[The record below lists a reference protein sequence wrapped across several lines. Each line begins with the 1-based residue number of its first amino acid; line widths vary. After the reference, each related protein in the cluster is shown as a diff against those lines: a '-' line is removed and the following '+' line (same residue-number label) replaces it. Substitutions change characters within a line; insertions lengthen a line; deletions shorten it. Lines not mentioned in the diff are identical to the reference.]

1 MWVLKLLSILV
12 KHRKLIILNT
22 LIVVVLAAAISF
34 VLPKRYTARTT
45 VLPPETE
52 SGLSGLM
59 GLSTGLLAQAASN
72 FALPIMATPS
82 DIYASMLESETILL
96 RTIDSLD
103 LMTAFKVTTR
113 HAALGILRDRMSV
126 KVEMDGIVAVEVE
139 DRNPELAAQIA
150 NRLVISLDQLK
161 KEMRSQKGRD
171 FSQFLQRRLNE
182 TDSSLRRAADELRQF
197 QQTHGAI
204 ALDVQSEALIKTL
217 AEERAKLTATE
228 IDLEVLR
235 KQLYPEHP
243 DILRKQLLVSELRN
257 SLRRYEIGA
266 TTPRDSILSAMD
278 VPLMRVPDLTLQLA
292 VLTRNVKIYE
302 MTYELLS
309 QQFEMAQLQ
318 ERRDTP
324 TISVL
329 DVARPP
335 VQPVWPKKKWI
346 VLTAAVLTFLAT
358 ATFVTIREAAA
369 VEGSAMASFGAAV
382 RTLWRQVR
390 EKPLG

>member
-34 VLPKRYTARTT
+34 VLPKRYSARTT

-82 DIYASMLESETILL
+82 DIYASMLESETILM

-103 LMTAFKVTTR
+103 LMTAFKVRTR

-346 VLTAAVLTFLAT
+346 VLTAAVLTFLAS

>member
-1 MWVLKLLSILV
+1 MLKLLSILV

>member
-22 LIVVVLAAAISF
+22 LIVVVVAAAISF
-34 VLPKRYTARTT
+34 VLPKRYSARTT

-82 DIYASMLESETILL
+82 DIYASMLESETILM

-103 LMTAFKVTTR
+103 LMTAFKVRTR
-113 HAALGILRDRMSV
+113 HAALSILRDRMSV

-346 VLTAAVLTFLAT
+346 VLTAAVLTFLAS

>member
-22 LIVVVLAAAISF
+22 LIVVVVAAAISF
-34 VLPKRYTARTT
+34 VLPKRYSARTT

-82 DIYASMLESETILL
+82 DIYASMLESETILM

-103 LMTAFKVTTR
+103 LMTAFKVRTR

-346 VLTAAVLTFLAT
+346 VLTAAVLTFLAS